1 MRMSAPFLMRES
13 SGYRTALQA
22 FRAHTIDYGGCFDP
36 QNRAPSAPA
45 SSYSHV
51 QGINR
56 EVAVGYV
63 PSSRSSESAPALA
76 SAQTYGHVSATAD
89 RAPAKSGRTID
100 YGAPYDPK
108 NRP

>member
-13 SGYRTALQA
+13 SGYRAALQA
-22 FRAHTIDYGGCFDP
+22 YRAQTIDYGAGCNP
-36 QNRAPSAPA
+36 QNCGPPATA
-45 SSYSHV
+45 SSYTHL
-51 QGINR
+51 QENNR

-63 PSSRSSESAPALA
+63 PSSRSSESGPAQAPAQLY
-76 SAQTYGHVSATAD
+76 SEVSATTY
-89 RAPAKSGRTID
+89 RGPAKSGRTID